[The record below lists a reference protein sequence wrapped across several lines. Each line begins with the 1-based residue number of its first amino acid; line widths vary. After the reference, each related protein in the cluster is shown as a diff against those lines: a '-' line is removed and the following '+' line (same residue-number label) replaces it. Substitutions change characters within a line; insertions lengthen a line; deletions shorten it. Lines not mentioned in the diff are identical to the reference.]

1 MKVLNN
7 NKPKIKWPIKHTCSY
22 CDSLLLVDKEDVHEG
37 YMGSAVITCPVCM
50 HEEFLYEDDLDRT
63 ITAETVKFPD
73 NFWYF
78 GDKYS
83 KKLNEEDIRHY
94 IKDAVDYFRENP
106 NNFCYQTGSG
116 DTMIYVLNFSGDQE
130 YDVVVCKGYYEV
142 QIPFEDIDK
151 ELVREELWSNK
162 GVCLHD

>member
-130 YDVVVCKGYYEV
+130 YDIVVCKGYYETH
-142 QIPFEDIDK
+142 IPFEDIDK
-151 ELVREELWSNK
+151 KLVREELWSNK
-162 GVCLHD
+162 GVRLHD